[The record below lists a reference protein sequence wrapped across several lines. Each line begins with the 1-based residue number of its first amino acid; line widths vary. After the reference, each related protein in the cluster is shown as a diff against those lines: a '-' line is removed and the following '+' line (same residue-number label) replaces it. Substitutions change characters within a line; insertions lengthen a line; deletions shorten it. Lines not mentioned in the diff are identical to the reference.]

1 MLSKLGQ
8 QYRSRFGGNNPS
20 NQQHGHG
27 FGTAPVFLAS
37 ISTILGAILFLRFGY
52 AVGNVGFLKTL
63 AIIVLGHL
71 VTIPT
76 VLAVS
81 EIATNRRVAGGG
93 AYYIVSRSF
102 GTSIGG
108 TIGCALYLSQAISI
122 AFYMVA
128 FAEAFEPVLSWIAD
142 YISSYYQ
149 DIDNPNPSD
158 PININARWLSIPCTI
173 ILIVIML
180 SKGANIGVSML
191 WGICAILA
199 VSLIAFFMGGPPET
213 IDTLPEVI
221 GKTPEVME
229 TPPEVIDRTPEVIDK
244 TPEVVDKAT
253 EETRLIGSSI
263 TASVPNG
270 DPFGKVFAICF
281 PAFTG
286 MIAGLGLSGDLR
298 NPQRS
303 IPLGTITA
311 TLAGMV
317 VYVLV
322 AIKLWQSATP
332 ADLADP
338 NKIIMADISAWRPA
352 IFIGLGAASFSS
364 ALGSIMVA
372 PRTLQALARD
382 NVLPIPGLNRLM
394 RTGVGK
400 SQEPV
405 PATFVSGAIAV
416 VFVAIGELNFIAQI
430 LTMFFLVTYGALCVV
445 SFLEHFAGNP
455 SYRPTFHSRW
465 YVSLLGTVMCG
476 LMMFQINVFYA
487 FLSIFLILAIYIGLR
502 RGHREQRGM
511 IGIFQ
516 GAMFQ
521 LTRWL
526 QTTLQKNRANF
537 SESGWRPSIVGITQ
551 FGERRLGHFDLL
563 RWLCHRQGFGQFIQ
577 FFPGD
582 YSFPEEISARI
593 HVDALIQ
600 QSEASRAGIFVDSL
614 ICPTF
619 QLALAQVLQM
629 PGISGL
635 PNNTILLEFDH
646 NHPEEI
652 PEVQQGASLAVES
665 LFNVLIL
672 RSTKHRFGYRSSIH
686 VWVTDDNLAN
696 VPMMLLLAYILV
708 GHSEWK
714 RAKIRLFACSTSWD
728 TELDADELSTVIKEG
743 RLPISMQNVTSVS
756 YESEEALEQEV
767 THRSAQ
773 ADLVITGLTIED
785 INSGD
790 LDRVLQRY
798 QGVNDVLFVH
808 SIEPISID

>member
-8 QYRSRFGGNNPS
+8 QDRARFGGNS
-20 NQQHGHG
+20 TQSEVGHG

-52 AVGNVGFLKTL
+52 AVGNVGLLKTL

-108 TIGCALYLSQAISI
+108 TIGIALYISQAISI

-128 FAEAFEPVLSWIAD
+128 FAEAFEPLFDLIKD
-142 YISSYYQ
+142 EYTLKINYEPRFISV
-149 DIDNPNPSD
+149 PFT
-158 PININARWLSIPCTI
+158 L
-173 ILIVIML
+173 ILIVMML
-180 SKGANIGVSML
+180 TRGANMGVSML
-191 WGICAILA
+191 WVICAILA
-199 VSLIAFFMGGPPET
+199 VSLIAFFMGGVVSDVT
-213 IDTLPEVI
+213 DTPLAEV
-221 GKTPEVME
+221 GNQASKVAVETPEVE
-229 TPPEVIDRTPEVIDK
+229 DKIPEIVEQEP
-244 TPEVVDKAT
+244 
-253 EETRLIGSSI
+253 EETRPSGGSI
-263 TASVPNG
+263 TASIPNG
-270 DPFGKVFAICF
+270 DKFGIVFAICF

-303 IPLGTITA
+303 IPLGTIAA

-317 VYVLV
+317 IYVLV
-322 AIKLWQSATP
+322 AIKLWQCATP
-332 ADLADP
+332 EQLADTDR
-338 NKIIMADISAWRPA
+338 IIMADISAWGTA
-352 IFIGLGAASFSS
+352 IYVGLGAASFSS

-382 NVLPIPGLNRLM
+382 NVLPIPGSNRLM

-400 SQEPV
+400 TQEPV
-405 PATFVSGAIAV
+405 PATFVSGAIAI

-476 LMMFQINVFYA
+476 LMMFQISVFYA

-502 RGHREQRGM
+502 RGHRGQRGM

-563 RWLCHRQGFGQFIQ
+563 RWLCQRQGFGQFIQ

-600 QSEASRAGIFVDSL
+600 QSEASGAGIYVDSL

-635 PNNTILLEFDH
+635 PNNSILLEFDQD
-646 NHPEEI
+646 HPEEI

-686 VWVTDDNLAN
+686 VWVTDDNIAN

-708 GHSEWK
+708 GHPEWK
-714 RAKIRLFACSTSWD
+714 RAKIRLFACSASWD

-767 THRSAQ
+767 ALRSAQ
-773 ADLVITGLTIED
+773 ADLVITGLTADD
-785 INSGD
+785 INSPD
-790 LDRVLQRY
+790 LDYVLQRY

-808 SIEPISID
+808 SIEPIAID

>member
-8 QYRSRFGGNNPS
+8 QYRSGLGDNS
-20 NQQHGHG
+20 SQSQLGHG

-52 AVGNVGFLKTL
+52 AVGHVGLLKSL
-63 AIIVLGHL
+63 AIIALGHL

-108 TIGCALYLSQAISI
+108 TIGFALFLSQAISI

-128 FAEAFEPVLSWIAD
+128 FAEAFEPIYETIAAK
-142 YISSYYQ
+142 YEIGILYE
-149 DIDNPNPSD
+149 P
-158 PININARWLSIPCTI
+158 RWLSIPFTL

-180 SKGANIGVSML
+180 TKGANMGVSML
-191 WGICAILA
+191 WGICAIL
-199 VSLIAFFMGGPPET
+199 VISLSAFFLGGEVPAEIPLEQSPEEIPPDQSPPEPQQ
-213 IDTLPEVI
+213 DP
-221 GKTPEVME
+221 
-229 TPPEVIDRTPEVIDK
+229 PPE
-244 TPEVVDKAT
+244 
-253 EETRLIGSSI
+253 ETQSKGLDFNAAI
-263 TASVPNG
+263 PNG

-303 IPLGTITA
+303 IPLGTIGA
-311 TLAGMV
+311 TLTGMI
-317 VYVLV
+317 VYILV
-322 AIKLWQSATP
+322 AFKLAQSAAP
-332 ADLADP
+332 DQLAGD
-338 NKIIMADISAWRPA
+338 KFIMAKISAWDSA
-352 IFIGLGAASFSS
+352 IYLGLAAASLSS
-364 ALGSIMVA
+364 ALGSIMIA

-382 NVLPIPGLNRLM
+382 NVLPIPALNRLM

-400 SQEPV
+400 TQEPV
-405 PATFVSGAIAV
+405 PATFVSGAIAI

-476 LMMFQINVFYA
+476 LMMIQISVYYA
-487 FLSIFLILAIYIGLR
+487 FISIFLMLAIYIGLR

-511 IGIFQ
+511 SGIFQ

-526 QTTLQKNRANF
+526 QTTLQRDRSNIA
-537 SESGWRPSIVGITQ
+537 ESGWRPSIIGITQ

-563 RWLCHRQGFGQFIQ
+563 RWICHRQGFGHFIQ

-593 HVDALIQ
+593 HVQALIEQ
-600 QSEASRAGIFVDSL
+600 TEASRAGIFVDSL

-629 PGISGL
+629 PGISGF
-635 PNNTILLEFDH
+635 PNNSILLEFDE
-646 NHPEEI
+646 NYPEEI
-652 PEVQQGASLAVES
+652 SEVKQGARLAVES

-672 RSTKHRFGYRSSIH
+672 RSTKYRFGYRSSIH
-686 VWVTDDNLAN
+686 VWVTDDNIAN
-696 VPMMLLLAYILV
+696 VPMMLLLAYIIV
-708 GHSEWK
+708 GHPEWK
-714 RAKIRLFACSTSWD
+714 RAKIRLFACSDSWD
-728 TELDADELSTVIKEG
+728 TETELDADQLSTVIKEG

-756 YESEEALEQEV
+756 YESVEGLEQEV
-767 THRSAQ
+767 AHRSAQ
-773 ADLVITGLTIED
+773 ADLVITGLTTDD
-785 INSGD
+785 IHSED
-790 LDRVLQRY
+790 LDHVLQRY

-808 SIEPISID
+808 SIEPIAID

>member
-1 MLSKLGQ
+1 MFSKLGQ
-8 QYRSRFGGNNPS
+8 QYQFRFGGNSPQS
-20 NQQHGHG
+20 QHGHG

-52 AVGNVGFLKTL
+52 AVGNVGLLRTL

-108 TIGCALYLSQAISI
+108 TIGFALYISQAISI

-128 FAEAFEPVLSWIAD
+128 FAEAFEPLYTTILQQYFFNLS
-142 YISSYYQ
+142 YE
-149 DIDNPNPSD
+149 P
-158 PININARWLSIPCTI
+158 RFLSIPFTL

-180 SKGANIGVSML
+180 TRGANMGVSML

-199 VSLIAFFMGGPPET
+199 ISLIVFFMGGVVT
-213 IDTLPEVI
+213 EV
-221 GKTPEVME
+221 TD
-229 TPPEVIDRTPEVIDK
+229 TPPEALNGTSEVVVEAPEVEDK
-244 TPEVVDKAT
+244 TPAVAEQEPEKP
-253 EETRLIGSSI
+253 EKPRSIGVSI
-263 TASVPNG
+263 TASIPNG
-270 DPFGKVFAICF
+270 APFGMVFAICF

-303 IPLGTITA
+303 IPLGTIAA
-311 TLAGMV
+311 TLVGMII
-317 VYVLV
+317 YVFV

-332 ADLADP
+332 EQLADTDR
-338 NKIIMADISAWRPA
+338 IIMADISAWGPA

-382 NVLPIPGLNRLM
+382 NVLPIPALNRLM

-405 PATFVSGAIAV
+405 PATFVSGAIAI

-445 SFLEHFAGNP
+445 SFLENFAGNP
-455 SYRPTFHSRW
+455 SYRPTFQSRW
-465 YVSLLGTVMCG
+465 YVSLLGAVMCG
-476 LMMFQINVFYA
+476 LMMFQISVFYA
-487 FLSIFLILAIYIGLR
+487 FLSIFLIVAIYIGLR
-502 RGHREQRGM
+502 QGRSEQRGM

-537 SESGWRPSIVGITQ
+537 SESGWQPSIVGITQ

-582 YSFPEEISARI
+582 YSFSEELSARI

-600 QSEASRAGIFVDSL
+600 QSEASGAGIYVDSL

-619 QLALAQVLQM
+619 RLALAQVMQM

-635 PNNTILLEFDH
+635 PNNTILLEFDE
-646 NHPEEI
+646 NQPEEI

-708 GHSEWK
+708 GHPEWK
-714 RAKIRLFACSTSWD
+714 RAQIRLFACSTSWD
-728 TELDADELSTVIKEG
+728 TELDADQLSTVIQEG

-767 THRSAQ
+767 AHRSAQ
-773 ADLVITGLTIED
+773 ADLVITGLTAED
-785 INSGD
+785 INSED
-790 LDRVLQRY
+790 LDYVLQRY

-808 SIEPISID
+808 SIEQISID